1 VGVKM
6 DIREEVLIRLKEAVD
21 LFISYDKAYLLI
33 PEIRTNIGYALPDA
47 KTSDEVAAIPG
58 RLTVAFNKVIYC
70 LPPAFGASDH
80 VARVILTAMKYD
92 RRMRSAINLKYYKEI
107 VDSLPSNN
115 TFIFDRS
122 SEPEE
127 SRSKEHHTMN
137 FMVESAYKK
146 LGEIPNYIVDIGDFG
161 KEPSIY
167 VIDEDPKKVVEK
179 SLKLIDYI
187 KRFE

>member
-1 VGVKM
+1 M

-21 LFISYDKAYLLI
+21 LFISHEKAYLLI

-47 KTSDEVAAIPG
+47 KTTEDVAAIPG

-80 VARVILTAMKYD
+80 IARVIITALKYD
-92 RRMRSAINLKYYKEI
+92 KRMRSAINLKYYKG
-107 VDSLPSNN
+107 VVNSLPSDN
-115 TFIFDRS
+115 TFIFDRK

-127 SRSKEHHTMN
+127 SRNKEHHTMN
-137 FMVESAYKK
+137 FMVELAYKK
-146 LGEIPNYIVDIGDFG
+146 TGKIPNYIVDIGDFG

-167 VIDEDPKKVVEK
+167 IIDEDPMKVVEK

-187 KRFE
+187 KSND